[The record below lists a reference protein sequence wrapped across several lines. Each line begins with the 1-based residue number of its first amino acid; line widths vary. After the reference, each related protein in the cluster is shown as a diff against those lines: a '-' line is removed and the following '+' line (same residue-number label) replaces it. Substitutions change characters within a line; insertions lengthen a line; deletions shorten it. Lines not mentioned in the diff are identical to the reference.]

1 MSEERAGLKWQRRC
15 AAIPISA
22 HWRSSRCRDSW
33 LLRAFGGFKKARS
46 RPRIRAA
53 PLWQSIAT
61 VVALYLNRR
70 QWPCESEAPEQ
81 RRCDDAYIYA
91 IEQTAHPAIK
101 SKNLPYQ
108 TALDVVVAIGGTFL
122 ETTNSKGRCPLGMFV
137 SNLEL

>member
-1 MSEERAGLKWQRRC
+1 VATPMCGYSDFGTLAEFAVSRFLVTTGFRRLQKSKIK
-15 AAIPISA
+15 ASDS
-22 HWRSSRCRDSW
+22 RSSFMAIYRNSCR
-33 LLRAFGGFKKARS
+33 
-46 RPRIRAA
+46 
-53 PLWQSIAT
+53 T
-61 VVALYLNRR
+61 VLNLNRR